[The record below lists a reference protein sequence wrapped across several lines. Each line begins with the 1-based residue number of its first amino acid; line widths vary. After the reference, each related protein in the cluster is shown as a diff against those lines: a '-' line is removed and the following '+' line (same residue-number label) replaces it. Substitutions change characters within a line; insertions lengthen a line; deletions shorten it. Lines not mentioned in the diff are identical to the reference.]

1 MRKGCFGSQFE
12 RILSIMVGKAV
23 EADGLTDIVA
33 RSQGQKR
40 ACAQPPFSLLFIPE
54 PQGGFAHIQ
63 SGGYSFLSFPNLETH
78 RDAQHCAS

>member
-1 MRKGCFGSQFE
+1 
-12 RILSIMVGKAV
+12 MVGKAV

-40 ACAQPPFSLLFIPE
+40 ACAQPTFSLLFIPG
-54 PQGGFAHIQ
+54 PQGGSAHIQ
-63 SGGYSFLSFPNLETH
+63 SGGYSFLSLPNLETH